1 VTSDRTNPAQI
12 TDRGLDVELV
22 GTSREL
28 HDIAGG
34 IDQLHDD
41 IAATTASV
49 DDIDARVAR
58 LTGLAP
64 TIAPREIEAARV
76 QLQSRHVSAETA
88 DLAALLDPV
97 EIDRIRR
104 RYSGDHT
111 VRARLDGI
119 DVLVALS
126 AGVAATVVDAI
137 VTATPATSPVTNWLR
152 SHAVDSDNWLADLAH
167 VPYDAVNGTGIDGM
181 SALTHR
187 VQTLGHDPLLGLIVG
202 TVDIMRGNLTGFAPG
217 GGLRVINGRP
227 AAAETWTAA
236 IAVQVLHLLS
246 DVATPAGLPLPG
258 WTALGLIPKEH
269 TGLSSAALARTM
281 FVRGYDSWHF
291 MAMAAPGATVELV
304 CRGYWGI
311 RQLMD
316 PGFADVAGSADRV
329 GDHPRYQ
336 ALTAA
341 ATSVAD
347 AGNLAK
353 FVVAGANPLT
363 LNYALWMSLAKDG
376 IDALGRRM
384 SAPTPG
390 MRNQLETETAS
401 LRYGWPA

>member
-1 VTSDRTNPAQI
+1 MTSDRTNPAQI

-58 LTGLAP
+58 LTGQAP

-104 RYSGDHT
+104 RYSGDHM

-137 VTATPATSPVTNWLR
+137 ITATPATSPVTNWLR

-202 TVDIMRGNLTGFAPG
+202 TVDIMRGNPPASP
-217 GGLRVINGRP
+217 P
-227 AAAETWTAA
+227 AAVSVSST
-236 IAVQVLHLLS
+236 VV
-246 DVATPAGLPLPG
+246 PPLPKPG
-258 WTALGLIPKEH
+258 RLRSPPKFYTCCLMSRH
-269 TGLSSAALARTM
+269 LQGSHYPDGQRRGSSR
-281 FVRGYDSWHF
+281 RGTPDCRPPRWPEPCSC
-291 MAMAAPGATVELV
+291 GATTAGTSWRWQRLGQPSSSCV
-304 CRGYWGI
+304 GATG
-311 RQLMD
+311 
-316 PGFADVAGSADRV
+316 GSA
-329 GDHPRYQ
+329 
-336 ALTAA
+336 
-341 ATSVAD
+341 S
-347 AGNLAK
+347 
-353 FVVAGANPLT
+353 
-363 LNYALWMSLAKDG
+363 
-376 IDALGRRM
+376 
-384 SAPTPG
+384 
-390 MRNQLETETAS
+390 
-401 LRYGWPA
+401 